1 MFVIWSRLAV
11 ADKVPAKM
19 KLFLELSF
27 KEQIAVATDNLTIIL
42 LLMLVSARFIN
53 LSFISY
59 TAEANSEPSQTSRI
73 EPFMKMIK
81 S

>member
-1 MFVIWSRLAV
+1 MFVIGLRLAV

-27 KEQIAVATDNLTIIL
+27 KEQFAVATDNLTIIL

-53 LSFISY
+53 LSFISH